1 VDRDPLSAQALFTLA
16 RAQLLAGRQ
25 DLATKTLQRAVR
37 LQPSNPETW
46 LALGESQLARNPRA
60 ALAPL
65 SAAIYLDPE
74 SISPQLIARGD
85 PEAITIQNDYVRALR
100 ASASAPVKPRVAGAA
115 LGRAGAARRARAARR
130 AGATARPTLR
140 SPAGRTG
147 RATRSS
153 SNGTR

>member
-1 VDRDPLSAQALFTLA
+1 LA
-16 RAQLLAGRQ
+16 R
-25 DLATKTLQRAVR
+25 T
-37 LQPSNPETW
+37 PSA
-46 LALGESQLARNPRA
+46 ALGQ
-60 ALAPL
+60 L

-100 ASASAPVKPRVAGAA
+100 ASASVPVKPSVAGAA
-115 LGRAGAARRARAARR
+115 LGRAAPARRAREARR
-130 AGATARPTLR
+130 AGAAARPTLR

-153 SNGTR
+153 SNGNR